1 MANDNTVPSNI
12 TGVFDGQ
19 AGAAQASDGITT
31 KAFLLNLAVGFGL
44 FAVELS
50 IFFLLK
56 SSNIGRRI
64 LYVQDAFVG
73 DAVLIVL
80 TQSTEDI
87 PRPGTLTG
95 GNYPREPDQVD
106 RSHLHYQR

>member
-1 MANDNTVPSNI
+1 MANDSTVPSNI
-12 TGVFDGQ
+12 TGIFDGQ

-64 LYVQDAFVG
+64 LYVHDTFICY
-73 DAVLIVL
+73 AVLMVF
-80 TQSTEDI
+80 TQSTKDI
-87 PRPGTLTG
+87 PCPGTLTG
-95 GNYPREPDQVD
+95 GNYSSKPDQVD
-106 RSHLHYQR
+106 CSHLHYQ